1 MQLPLI
7 FCLWFNMKEE
17 EILRITQEECA
28 EVIQAISKVFRFG
41 LDETYDNQSNRER
54 LTSEL
59 GDLQCMID
67 LIKESKLV
75 STNELNEAVQSKRER
90 LQKWSSIF
98 VQEAA

>member
-1 MQLPLI
+1 MI
-7 FCLWFNMKEE
+7 NKD

-41 LDETYDNQSNRER
+41 IDESYENQTNRQR

-75 STNELNEAVQSKRER
+75 SANELDLAVQSKRIR
-90 LQKWSSIF
+90 LEKWSNIF
-98 VQEAA
+98 SQREEETVQ

>member
-1 MQLPLI
+1 M
-7 FCLWFNMKEE
+7 ND

-41 LDETYDNQSNRER
+41 IDEVYDNQSNRQR

-67 LIKESKLV
+67 LIKETKLV
-75 STNELNEAVQSKRER
+75 STHELNEAVRSKRER
-90 LQKWSSIF
+90 LEKWSNIF
-98 VQEAA
+98 DQKAA